1 MENKKIDIV
10 ITWVDGS
17 DPVWLKEKA
26 KYSPDSKQVGSFEDK
41 RFKDNSLLKYLLRS
55 IEENAPWVNN
65 IYFVTF
71 GHYPE
76 WLNLDCPKLKL
87 VKHTDFIPKEYLPT
101 FNSNSII
108 LNLHRIPGLE
118 EQFIY
123 FNDDFFMLNETDSK
137 TFFKNGKPCY
147 MAVEDITIAPSDDVF
162 WHMMLNN
169 IRVINKNFD
178 KKACKKHNHCKW
190 INLKYGLRNNIKNIS
205 LSKFNKFAG
214 FYDSHLPSPYL
225 KSTFEEVWNKNFDVL
240 NNTCLNKF
248 RSNND
253 ITEWTMKYWCYAQ
266 GNFHPINTDK
276 LGVYTSESSKNA
288 AKLISNKKHKL
299 LCINDDGGNSYIDE
313 IINAFEKRYPKK
325 SAYEKK

>member
-17 DPVWLKEKA
+17 DPVWLREKA

-41 RFKDNSLLKYLLRS
+41 RFKDNSLLKYLFRS

-87 VKHTDFIPKEYLPT
+87 VKHADFIPKEYLPT

-118 EQFIY
+118 DQFIY
-123 FNDDFFMLNETDSK
+123 FNDDFFMLNKTDSK

-162 WHMMLNN
+162 WYMMLNN

-266 GNFHPINTDK
+266 GNFNPINTDK

-288 AKLISNKKHKL
+288 AKLISNKKYKL